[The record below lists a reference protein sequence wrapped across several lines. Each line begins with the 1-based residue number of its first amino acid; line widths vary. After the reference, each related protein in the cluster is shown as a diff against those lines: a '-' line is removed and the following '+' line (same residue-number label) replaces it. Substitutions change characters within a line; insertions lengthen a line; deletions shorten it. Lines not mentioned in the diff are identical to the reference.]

1 MSRFWSSLTH
11 DLKPYVPGEQPRMA
25 ELVKLN
31 TNESPFGPS
40 PRALEAIRGEATDTL
55 RLYPDP
61 QASALRAAL
70 ATYHQVRPEQVFVG
84 NGSDEV
90 LAHAFAALL
99 KHDAPLLFP
108 DITYSFY
115 PVYCRLF
122 GIAYD
127 AVPLDQAMQ
136 IRVADYRRPAGALIV
151 PNPNAPTGVALSR
164 AEIATLLE
172 EHPDAPVVID
182 EAYVDF
188 GAETAIPLVASHPN
202 LLVVQTMSKSRAL
215 AGLRVGYAIGD
226 ADLIEALTR
235 VKDSFNSYPLG
246 RPAQAGA
253 IASLEDEAWF
263 QQSRARVIEGRERLN
278 RGLVRLGFEVLPS
291 SANFVFARH
300 PAHEGAALAAA
311 LRQRAVIVRHFSA
324 PRISDYLR
332 ITVGTDAQ
340 IDRLLSALSDILAA
354 HNQISPYERLAHPLL
369 HDVEFDLGNTLPHHP
384 ERVGRG
390 IGDVDNAP
398 LNIGTAVIDP
408 YRHRPAA
415 RDVGHAQLGAER
427 QRRMG
432 GGHFERVELFAA
444 RGLRSLGVV
453 ARNPMRSRFDVACIP
468 ARRERRMPSH
478 GGHAPLHHGRC
489 RLIVVQRRLPA
500 GAKFG
505 FLGDDRGL
513 RAGRKRC
520 GCERDSQQPYEFP
533 CTRGRDQRRFKLST
547 ASSDV
552 DARSTGA
559 ANGRHVAIPRS
570 CPSPSRK
577 PTRGNGVPES
587 GRKRGRTRSGTVS
600 PAQFRSSV
608 VIVSQIAGCR
618 AD

>member
-1 MSRFWSSLTH
+1 MSRFWSRLTH
-11 DLKPYVPGEQPRMA
+11 NLKPYVPGEQPRIA

-40 PRALEAIRGEATDTL
+40 PRALEAVRAEAADTL

-70 ATYHQVRPEQVFVG
+70 ATYHKVRPEQVFVG

-90 LAHAFAALL
+90 LAHTFAALL
-99 KHDAPLLFP
+99 KHEAPLLFP

-127 AVPLDQAMQ
+127 AVPLDQTMRIQ
-136 IRVADYRRPAGALIV
+136 ISDYRRQAGAIII

-164 AEIATLLE
+164 AEITALLE
-172 EHPDAPVVID
+172 EHPDLPIVID

-253 IASLEDEAWF
+253 IASLEDEAYF
-263 QQSRARVIEGRERLN
+263 QQGRARVIEGRERLTQ
-278 RGLVRLGFEVLPS
+278 GLSKLGFDVLPS

-300 PAHEGAALAAA
+300 PANEGAALAAA
-311 LRQRAVIVRHFSA
+311 LRERAVIVRHFSA

-340 IDRLLSALSDILAA
+340 TDRLLSALAEILAA
-354 HNQISPYERLAHPLL
+354 HNQ
-369 HDVEFDLGNTLPHHP
+369 
-384 ERVGRG
+384 
-390 IGDVDNAP
+390 
-398 LNIGTAVIDP
+398 
-408 YRHRPAA
+408 
-415 RDVGHAQLGAER
+415 
-427 QRRMG
+427 
-432 GGHFERVELFAA
+432 
-444 RGLRSLGVV
+444 
-453 ARNPMRSRFDVACIP
+453 
-468 ARRERRMPSH
+468 
-478 GGHAPLHHGRC
+478 
-489 RLIVVQRRLPA
+489 
-500 GAKFG
+500 
-505 FLGDDRGL
+505 
-513 RAGRKRC
+513 
-520 GCERDSQQPYEFP
+520 
-533 CTRGRDQRRFKLST
+533 
-547 ASSDV
+547 
-552 DARSTGA
+552 
-559 ANGRHVAIPRS
+559 
-570 CPSPSRK
+570 
-577 PTRGNGVPES
+577 
-587 GRKRGRTRSGTVS
+587 
-600 PAQFRSSV
+600 
-608 VIVSQIAGCR
+608 
-618 AD
+618 

>member
-11 DLKPYVPGEQPRMA
+11 DLRPYVPGEQPRMA

-31 TNESPFGPS
+31 TNESPLGPS
-40 PRALEAIRGEATDTL
+40 PRVLEAIRGEATDSL

-61 QASALRAAL
+61 QATALRAAL
-70 ATYHQVRPEQVFVG
+70 AAYHQVRPEQVFVG

-90 LAHAFAALL
+90 LAHAFSALL

-122 GIAYD
+122 GIAHET
-127 AVPLDQAMQ
+127 VPLDQSMQ
-136 IRVADYRRPAGALIV
+136 IRIADYRRPAGALIL

-253 IASLEDEAWF
+253 IAALADEAWF
-263 QQSRARVIEGRERLN
+263 QQSRARVIEGRGRLN
-278 RGLVRLGFEVLPS
+278 RGLLRLGFDVLPS

-311 LRQRAVIVRHFSA
+311 LRQRAVIVRHFPA
-324 PRISDYLR
+324 PRISDHLR
-332 ITVGTDAQ
+332 ITVGTDGQ
-340 IDRLLSALSDILAA
+340 IDRLLSALSDILG
-354 HNQISPYERLAHPLL
+354 SE
-369 HDVEFDLGNTLPHHP
+369 
-384 ERVGRG
+384 
-390 IGDVDNAP
+390 
-398 LNIGTAVIDP
+398 
-408 YRHRPAA
+408 PASA
-415 RDVGHAQLGAER
+415 
-427 QRRMG
+427 
-432 GGHFERVELFAA
+432 
-444 RGLRSLGVV
+444 
-453 ARNPMRSRFDVACIP
+453 
-468 ARRERRMPSH
+468 
-478 GGHAPLHHGRC
+478 
-489 RLIVVQRRLPA
+489 
-500 GAKFG
+500 
-505 FLGDDRGL
+505 
-513 RAGRKRC
+513 
-520 GCERDSQQPYEFP
+520 
-533 CTRGRDQRRFKLST
+533 
-547 ASSDV
+547 
-552 DARSTGA
+552 
-559 ANGRHVAIPRS
+559 
-570 CPSPSRK
+570 
-577 PTRGNGVPES
+577 
-587 GRKRGRTRSGTVS
+587 
-600 PAQFRSSV
+600 
-608 VIVSQIAGCR
+608 
-618 AD
+618 